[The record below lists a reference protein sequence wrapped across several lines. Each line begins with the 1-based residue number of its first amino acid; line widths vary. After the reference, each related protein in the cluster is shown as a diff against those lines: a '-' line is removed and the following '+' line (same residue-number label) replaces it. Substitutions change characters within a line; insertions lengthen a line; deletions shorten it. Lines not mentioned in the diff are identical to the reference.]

1 MTTEILEKAKRKPKT
16 KSTAKRKQYTLDD
29 LAEAAGDRLLDT
41 PEIEALLGSDAATI
55 SAGDHPEERHP
66 DLARLSDDSAGFL
79 RTGISLRRLIG
90 VIKELAIPV
99 KLSELAVALIEC
111 SLGDYVAIDPQAQL
125 HPGQCQK
132 QFNVAKSTV
141 QAALSGHT
149 FTAAEFADWVA
160 SEDIPHHLSVAALG
174 SILRHRRMTAAAEEE
189 RRREAEREPDLL
201 DLTTAAIEADK
212 QAERAEQ
219 ERISQERLSTY
230 RQILAR
236 RHKPS
241 ASVPSGSTPRGT
253 GFMPSQEDAGQL
265 AYVARELGFDTERLR
280 ADVKILDRHDLLV
293 KLASEV
299 DKADREEKRLAGEL
313 QKVEET
319 AKQLKQRQRE
329 HGSAK
334 NHWRTCMRAGNEA
347 ERLREQHPELFPPGA
362 E

>member
-236 RHKPS
+236 RNK
-241 ASVPSGSTPRGT
+241 
-253 GFMPSQEDAGQL
+253 PSQEDAGQL

-329 HGSAK
+329 HASAQS
-334 NHWRTCMRAGNEA
+334 HWRTCMRAGNEA